1 MAAMQ
6 VIEEDAKLATKCLEL
21 CQMLA
26 GKSLTFSFSLTIG
39 SSFSFSVDTRGK
51 EVLAT
56 QKKKKTPSALR
67 RDARRREELLKKKK
81 LYASTENGS
90 RSEEA
95 SAKEAEAPNKAP
107 TMLKHHPSPPTS
119 SERRQVVV
127 VGRENVVP
135 SFNQLD
141 GHQEDVLCSS
151 PSSAE
156 VEEDIIDVLPD
167 DPPLCETHKVPPP
180 KVRHPDYDGI
190 GTFLRINS
198 DSGNFAYEFP
208 DCPTWVAWVEL

>member
-1 MAAMQ
+1 MLF
-6 VIEEDAKLATKCLEL
+6 IEIKI
-21 CQMLA
+21 
-26 GKSLTFSFSLTIG
+26 TFSPGTAILCVG
-39 SSFSFSVDTRGK
+39 RGK

-198 DSGNFAYEFP
+198 DSGNFAYDFP